1 MPQTLN
7 GMLLASNVMNVKC
20 FWTKIVPVSSEME
33 RHIVRRIISGK
44 ETIFFWLLFMNSYQK
59 KIFLLTSQ
67 IFEYPVLYIQ
77 IPKSLHWWILNIENK
92 REIMPTL
99 WSNYFLSWFIGII
112 SYDLYL
118 FYRNKV
124 LPIFMQNCMICYQE
138 SSYRFVEIAN
148 IFPRN
153 GNSMSNWDLFCY

>member
-44 ETIFFWLLFMNSYQK
+44 ETTFFWLLFMNSYQK

-77 IPKSLHWWILNIENK
+77 IPKSLHWWILKIENK

-112 SYDLYL
+112 TYDLYL
-118 FYRNKV
+118 FTKIKYFQYSCK
-124 LPIFMQNCMICYQE
+124 
-138 SSYRFVEIAN
+138 IAIYCIKN
-148 IFPRN
+148 HLI
-153 GNSMSNWDLFCY
+153 